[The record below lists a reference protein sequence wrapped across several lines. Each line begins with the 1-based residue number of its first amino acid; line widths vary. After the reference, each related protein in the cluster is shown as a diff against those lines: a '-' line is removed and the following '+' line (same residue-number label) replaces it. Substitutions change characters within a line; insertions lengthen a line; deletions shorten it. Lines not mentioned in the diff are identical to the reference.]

1 MKYSKLGIFLCGV
14 LAGAMLLG
22 CGTAALAANAGGVS
36 FDVFGLKLN
45 GTVIAEQ
52 GKRVINDSNCEI
64 PATIVYTD
72 ETGGGNTYLPI
83 STISKL
89 LNIPITWQDNTV
101 HLGNVI
107 TGHEPPTITVGKQP
121 IDQIWID
128 QPTNSVGAQAGPYTE
143 VEPFWPEQT
152 GGPDDRVLFYQDIDT
167 HISSPIDISGAYRPD
182 PTGCY
187 YSVSVENHTD
197 TPMMITMRVETTLT
211 QEDLPST
218 IVPANQTVIRTFLVD
233 PGEGYLYPPRLGYA
247 LSRNFMSGENDPLDV
262 TLNSVCFEK

>member
-1 MKYSKLGIFLCGV
+1 MKHNNKLGIFLSGV
-14 LAGAMLLG
+14 LTGAMLLG

-152 GGPDDRVLFYQDIDT
+152 GDENDRVLFYQDKDT
-167 HISSPIDISGAYRPD
+167 RISDPLGISGSYRPD
-182 PTGCY
+182 PIGCY
-187 YSVSVENHTD
+187 YSVSVTNHTD
-197 TPMMITMRVETTLT
+197 TPMMLTMRVETILT

-247 LSRNFMSGENDPLDV
+247 LSRNIMAGEHDTLDV
-262 TLNSVCFEK
+262 TMNSVCFR